1 MKRRKTAKLAPGDD
15 DGLTFARHLFFFFF
29 VSIVT
34 LIVNF
39 LVRSIHNVFLY
50 ILWPV
55 ACMSLFFLTILC
67 IKSCTP
73 KHATTQHG
81 ESRALS
87 SF

>member
-29 VSIVT
+29 SIVT

-55 ACMSLFFLTILC
+55 ACMSLFFNNLVHKKLYTQTC
-67 IKSCTP
+67 
-73 KHATTQHG
+73 HNTTW
-81 ESRALS
+81 
-87 SF
+87 